1 MMNKF
6 QSTNDAC
13 NDFYQGVYM
22 HRVVREKISGGQAEV
37 YGPQTS
43 YSTLATYDVRAV
55 IFSLAYT
62 IVKNVSD
69 SANFLYFAIKPR
81 LDAFC
86 VKFTF

>member
-1 MMNKF
+1 
-6 QSTNDAC
+6 
-13 NDFYQGVYM
+13 
-22 HRVVREKISGGQAEV
+22 
-37 YGPQTS
+37 
-43 YSTLATYDVRAV
+43 
-55 IFSLAYT
+55 FSLAYT